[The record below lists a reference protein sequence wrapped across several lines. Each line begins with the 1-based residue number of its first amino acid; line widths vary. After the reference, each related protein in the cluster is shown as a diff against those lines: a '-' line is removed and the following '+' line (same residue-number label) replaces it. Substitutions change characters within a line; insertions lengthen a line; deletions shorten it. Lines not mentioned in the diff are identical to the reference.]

1 MRRSTEL
8 PFLGKYSKAKRLTFV
23 LVLSFR
29 VRSRL
34 LPLRKDLWSLVGY
47 RHIDSYACISRC
59 NQTCEST
66 FYPSLLPPEWQFPRR
81 SKPPRR
87 VNPLA
92 EAMPT
97 PRACSRSARAAV
109 CVMNATFLTPY
120 SPPRGRKAHRLQGC
134 LCVTIERGCRN
145 YMRHA
150 YTQAGGPS
158 SPQTSKP
165 PIWIMLSE
173 RLSAWFGADH
183 GGVVKDV
190 LSGKERIL
198 PLVDVRRYPCRTL
211 SACHFAALNF
221 VRVAFK
227 HMQRTRGGS
236 SPSMARWLGALMDR
250 HVLEVCWFGDVVVD
264 GGRSSRRLVLIRFVA
279 LFRRYCLRAS
289 S

>member
-1 MRRSTEL
+1 
-8 PFLGKYSKAKRLTFV
+8 
-23 LVLSFR
+23 
-29 VRSRL
+29 
-34 LPLRKDLWSLVGY
+34 
-47 RHIDSYACISRC
+47 
-59 NQTCEST
+59 
-66 FYPSLLPPEWQFPRR
+66 
-81 SKPPRR
+81 
-87 VNPLA
+87 
-92 EAMPT
+92 
-97 PRACSRSARAAV
+97 
-109 CVMNATFLTPY
+109 
-120 SPPRGRKAHRLQGC
+120 
-134 LCVTIERGCRN
+134 
-145 YMRHA
+145 
-150 YTQAGGPS
+150 
-158 SPQTSKP
+158 
-165 PIWIMLSE
+165 MLSE

-227 HMQRTRGGS
+227 HTQRTRGGS
-236 SPSMARWLGALMDR
+236 NPSMARWLGALMDR